1 MSANPERPP
10 TASEHEGH
18 QERYSDGLRW
28 WPRHSKVRDF
38 SEIFLYDGSIVAQ
51 LDFLHHPLPPRGY
64 LRGFF
69 LPSGPLKKGTRRM
82 RPSSLGTTKRRNV
95 GCSTP
100 FSILGHGGSIGQSSK
115 KEVGRVLRQRR

>member
-28 WPRHSKVRDF
+28 WPRHSEVRDF

-51 LDFLHHPLPPRGY
+51 LDFLHHPPSPARQLAGI
-64 LRGFF
+64 FF
-69 LPSGPLKKGTRRM
+69 AVRPLKK
-82 RPSSLGTTKRRNV
+82 RNSAYATEFPWYNQKKE
-95 GCSTP
+95 CWM
-100 FSILGHGGSIGQSSK
+100 FDSILDLGAWRLHRTIQ
-115 KEVGRVLRQRR
+115 